1 MPPVNTTYCR
11 RRPGSAGVVGVRGFT
26 LIELVM
32 VIVLV
37 GVLAVYAVPRM
48 FSSNDLS
55 ARGFHDTTLA
65 YLRYAQKTA
74 IAQRRTVCVSFT
86 GNSVTLRIANNAGV
100 FDCAGT
106 NGGALN
112 GPDGTPSASVSG
124 VSYGAATVGGVS
136 CLATPLAFSFDALGQ
151 PVDSGGTVTGAV
163 IGTAQCIQVANA
175 KNTAIVEAATGYV
188 HE

>member
-1 MPPVNTTYCR
+1 MSVNVRT
-11 RRPGSAGVVGVRGFT
+11 PFPLSPSAGEGRQRGFT

-48 FSSNDLS
+48 MNSSDLS
-55 ARGFHDTTLA
+55 ARGFRDTTLA

-74 IAQRRTVCVSFT
+74 IAQRRTVCVGFT
-86 GNSVTLRIANNAGV
+86 SNSVTLRIANDAGV

-106 NGGALN
+106 NGVALN
-112 GPDGTPSASVSG
+112 GPDGKPSASVSG
-124 VSYGAATVGGVS
+124 VGYTAATVGGVS
-136 CLATPLAFSFDALGQ
+136 CLVTPAPFGFDALGQ
-151 PVDSGGTVTGAV
+151 PVDSSGVTIA
-163 IGTAQCIQVANA
+163 TTQCMQVVSAT
-175 KNTAIVEAATGYV
+175 NTAIVEAVTGYV

>member
-1 MPPVNTTYCR
+1 MPPVNLMHCR
-11 RRPGSAGVVGVRGFT
+11 SRPLPPGGVGVRGFT

-48 FSSNDLS
+48 INSNDLS

-86 GNSVTLRIANNAGV
+86 GSSVSLRIANDAEV
-100 FDCAGT
+100 FDCSGT
-106 NGGALN
+106 NGVVLN
-112 GPDGTPSASVSG
+112 GPDGKASASVAE
-124 VSYGAATVGGVS
+124 VNYAAATVGGVS
-136 CLATPLAFSFDALGQ
+136 CLATPDAFSFDALGQ
-151 PVDSGGTVTGAV
+151 PVDSGGTVIA
-163 IGTAQCIQVANA
+163 TAQCMQVTNA
-175 KNTAIVEAATGYV
+175 KNTAIVEAVTGYV